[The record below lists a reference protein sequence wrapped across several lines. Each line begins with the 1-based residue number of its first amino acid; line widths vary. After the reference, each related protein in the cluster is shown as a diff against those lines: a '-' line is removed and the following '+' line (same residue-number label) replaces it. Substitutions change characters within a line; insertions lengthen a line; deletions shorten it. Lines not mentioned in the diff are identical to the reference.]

1 MKAGRNAVGAAIFG
15 SDTPIVDSVAEWQF
29 AQELAPKI
37 ADALKK
43 EPMTAAD
50 VRLFNEKYG
59 EHLSNPYVAAAVSEY
74 VSVDD
79 INKSALSAYK
89 TGFDEY
95 GVTVDSSYERF
106 NKNLCS
112 LLVMSTGG
120 SNLSREMA
128 DSQASF
134 TLMSEHLVGKDGA
147 KVSQIID
154 TKLAELKTSG
164 RELYTHPATGLRSEK
179 ALYGYDILASWRG
192 SLLRRIRR

>member
-1 MKAGRNAVGAAIFG
+1 MKAGRSAVGAAIFG

-79 INKSALSAYK
+79 INKAALSAYK

-134 TLMSEHLVGKDGA
+134 TLMSEHLV
-147 KVSQIID
+147 
-154 TKLAELKTSG
+154 
-164 RELYTHPATGLRSEK
+164 
-179 ALYGYDILASWRG
+179 
-192 SLLRRIRR
+192 

>member
-1 MKAGRNAVGAAIFG
+1 M
-15 SDTPIVDSVAEWQF
+15 
-29 AQELAPKI
+29 
-37 ADALKK
+37 
-43 EPMTAAD
+43 
-50 VRLFNEKYG
+50 
-59 EHLSNPYVAAAVSEY
+59 VSEY

-79 INKSALSAYK
+79 IKKAALSAYK

-106 NKNLCS
+106 NKNFCS

-179 ALYGYDILASWRG
+179 ALYGYDIFGQLAG